1 MKKFTLMM
9 GSLLLAVSMVF
20 VSCKTEEQEP
30 TPEPTPTPTPEA
42 TISNFFT
49 IEGATLVQALM
60 PAATADE
67 AVQAFM
73 NDNIIPGGSSFVTLV
88 SEVAARKILVGLKDE
103 VGYYEFVPQTSR
115 DYEYEFM
122 VLINQNIELPDG
134 SMTIQVAIMDEDG
147 GISQVW
153 ETTVQM
159 LEVGTGSLQVS
170 LSFDNAKDVD
180 LHLIEPEYLDEYG
193 YEASFYSRHIYYGN
207 RVSDN
212 GGELDLDSNPSC
224 SLDYVNNEN
233 ITYNDS
239 LAWVAPGT
247 YKVYVDLYKNCDP
260 EVATNY
266 VVVVSYGGVVIA
278 SKAGVFQVDAPST
291 YNPISETYVE
301 ENEPF
306 LSFTIGDRGQK
317 KVKSFEP
324 APMTQSAIEKE
335 AMAAHK

>member
-20 VSCKTEEQEP
+20 VSCKSDDSEP

-42 TISNFFT
+42 TIGNFFT
-49 IEGATLVQALM
+49 IEGAVLMQALM
-60 PAATADE
+60 PSATTDE
-67 AVQAFM
+67 AIQVSM
-73 NDNIIPGGSSFVTLV
+73 NDNIIPGGSSIVSLL
-88 SEVAARKILVGLKDE
+88 SEVPARRILVGMKNE
-103 VGYYEFVPQTSR
+103 VGYYEINPQSNRDNEYTFVVQI
-115 DYEYEFM
+115 Y
-122 VLINQNIELPDG
+122 QNIELPDG
-134 SMTIQVAIMDEDG
+134 GMTIQVAIMDEAG
-147 GISQVW
+147 EISQVW
-153 ETTVQM
+153 ETTVEL
-159 LEVGTGSLQVS
+159 LEVGTGALQVS

-180 LHLIEPEYLDEYG
+180 LHLIEPEYIDEYG
-193 YEASFYSRHIYYGN
+193 YEASFYSRHIFYGN

-212 GGELDLDSNPSC
+212 GGELDLDSNASC
-224 SLDYVNNEN
+224 WLDYVNNEN

-247 YKVYVDLYKNCDP
+247 YKVYVDLWENCDP

-266 VVVVSYGGVVIA
+266 VVVVSYGGSVIA

-291 YNPISETYVE
+291 FNPIDEYYVE

-306 LSFTIGDRGQK
+306 LSFTIGNRGQK

-324 APMTQSAIEKE
+324 APMTPSAIEKE
-335 AMAAHK
+335 ASSAHK